1 MKRNLFGWHG
11 YRYASESFYFSYCGK
26 PLYLPF
32 KKRSEIGYL
41 VICGKKKEAEDELKR
56 YVRKQQKASR
66 IAGKCI
72 AFFRE
77 NSNEFYFTKD
87 LMYTPGNLQ
96 EALYCYKEWKHYI
109 AKKDGMLDVG
119 YELTQGEF
127 SPLGENVAVKQKIC
141 RKVDLN
147 RGKIINIIYDDYIT
161 TMRRES
167 PRF

>member
-11 YRYASESFYFSYCGK
+11 CRYVPESFYFSYYGN

-32 KKRSEIGYL
+32 EKRSEIGYL

-87 LMYTPGNLQ
+87 LMYKPGNLQ
-96 EALYCYKEWKHYI
+96 EALYCYKEWKNYI
-109 AKKDGMLDVG
+109 EKKGGMIDVG

-127 SPLGENVAVKQKIC
+127 SLLGKNVATKQKIC
-141 RKVDLN
+141 RKVDLS
-147 RGKIINIIYDDYIT
+147 RGKIITILYSDSIVQ
-161 TMRRES
+161 
-167 PRF
+167 